1 MPTKDELREILA
13 RQAGEFQH
21 AGGEVVLYAAQIESN
36 KKPWKKKPSLLDE
49 AFQHVLEKSEKEWR
63 DKIANKT

>member
-13 RQAGEFQH
+13 RKAEEYEG
-21 AGGEVVLYAAQIESN
+21 AGGEVVLYAAQIESS

-49 AFQHVLEKSEKEWR
+49 VFQRELEKSEKEWR
-63 DKIANKT
+63 DKIANKP

>member
-21 AGGEVVLYAAQIESN
+21 AGGEVVLYAAKSEPT
-36 KKPWKKKPSLLDE
+36 KKPWKKRPSLLDE
-49 AFQHVLEKSEKEWR
+49 AFRRELEKSEKELR
-63 DKIANKT
+63 DKECP